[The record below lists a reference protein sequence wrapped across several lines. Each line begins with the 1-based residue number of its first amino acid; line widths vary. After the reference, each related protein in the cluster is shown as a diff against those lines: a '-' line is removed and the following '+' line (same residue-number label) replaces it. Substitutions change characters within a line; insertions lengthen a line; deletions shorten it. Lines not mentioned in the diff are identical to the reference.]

1 MPIIIITSS
10 VCGTYRFKVPA
21 PLDDDPSSYDMQNK
35 PVNAAED
42 HPSRGMHHRTIRS
55 ASHDFGLES
64 HLGEDHDDDH
74 VSNIHNER
82 NFLQGNL
89 HNHDNIPS
97 NHSRHH
103 GYCSFKLF
111 IYSIFFCLLLLWA
124 GLQIL
129 MVKNVT
135 IINNQSSWGEASDFY
150 SILSI
155 TNDRGDRLNE
165 GEHDATKLFHAK
177 FIIFSKFISTLS
189 SALEIRSQFPP
200 RKEINS
206 VEDDYIEIF
215 YALLALNVLAMI
227 PFWCRFF
234 KGFRRNDRRFANNS
248 QNESSNED
256 ALGMKTERRNI
267 QRQLHFQQH
276 QKATH
281 RKLLY
286 QTYLPAYLLAT
297 SADWLQGPYKY
308 ALYSSYGYTQRDIA
322 HLFVAGYGS
331 GMILGSVIGGLA
343 DRCGRKKMCLAY
355 CASYSFS
362 VMMKHCRC
370 FGVLLLGRV
379 AGGIA
384 TSLLFSVFES
394 WLIRAHGERGLLASS
409 GSEIGVESGPRCQCG
424 DDGEGEEGREK
435 RHSSKEGERLM
446 ATSFSVATY
455 GSSVV
460 AIGSGIVANIVVERS
475 GTMRPIAVGYG
486 VLPLTEGGKPFFYI
500 GGYIS
505 AFDACLVPLAL
516 CAATIAVLWE
526 ENYGQGHGKEAEM
539 SSSSMK
545 QRNTDYKA
553 GIVKK
558 HSSWI
563 LEDDST
569 HATQDE
575 DDTECGSG
583 VSLKSGSSDDETH
596 PSNTDNS
603 ERDNRPNDLMFG
615 ALRDASCT
623 VWNDSKILTCCIIGS
638 FFEGSMYIFI
648 FMWTPALTSIQKSL
662 TRTNDSNN
670 SEAEEEDSHSDADL
684 PFGWIFSSFMVCC
697 MLGTIAFSHLSNA
710 GVPAS
715 KSLIG
720 ILFVA
725 SLSFLAMAS
734 PQHLLQ
740 DGLDE
745 QSHRNNSASRTIQY
759 GGMLMYEACIGA
771 YYPAMSTVKGT
782 IVPEGQRAAI
792 YNVFRLPLNALVLL
806 NLVWNLSYR
815 TRFLVNSG
823 MLLWACGMHAR
834 MVWRETNVTNTI

>member
-1 MPIIIITSS
+1 
-10 VCGTYRFKVPA
+10 
-21 PLDDDPSSYDMQNK
+21 MQDK
-35 PVNAAED
+35 AVNAVED
-42 HPSRGMHHRTIRS
+42 HTSRGMHHRTIRS
-55 ASHDFGLES
+55 ASHDFSRES
-64 HLGEDHDDDH
+64 HLCKDHDDDH
-74 VSNIHNER
+74 VNNIHNEG

-89 HNHDNIPS
+89 HNHNNIPS
-97 NHSRHH
+97 NHSRNH
-103 GYCSFKLF
+103 GNCNFKLF
-111 IYSIFFCLLLLWA
+111 IYAIFFSLLLLWT
-124 GLQIL
+124 GLQFL

-135 IINNQSSWGEASDFY
+135 IINNQSRWGEASDFN

-155 TNDRGDRLNE
+155 TNNRGNRLIE
-165 GEHDATKLFHAK
+165 GENYAIKLFHAT
-177 FIIFSKFISTLS
+177 FITFSDLISTLLS
-189 SALEIRSQFPP
+189 SLGIHFYFPS
-200 RKEINS
+200 RKENKS
-206 VEDDYIEIF
+206 VEDEYIEIF

-227 PFWCRFF
+227 PFWSRCF
-234 KGFRRNDRRFANNS
+234 KGFRRKNRRSANNS
-248 QNESSNED
+248 QNESSNEYT
-256 ALGMKTERRNI
+256 LSMNTERQSI

-286 QTYLPAYLLAT
+286 QTYLPAYLLAA

-409 GSEIGVESGPRCQCG
+409 GSEIGVEYGPRSECG
-424 DDGEGEEGREK
+424 DDGEAEDVREK

-455 GSSVV
+455 GSSIV
-460 AIGSGIVANIVVERS
+460 AIGSGIVANIVVEKS
-475 GTMRPIAVGYG
+475 GTMRPIDIGSG
-486 VLPLTEGGKPFFYI
+486 MLPFTERRKPFFYI

-526 ENYGQGHGKEAEM
+526 ENYGQGHRKEVEM
-539 SSSSMK
+539 SSSSTR

-563 LEDDST
+563 LDDDST

-583 VSLKSGSSDDETH
+583 VSLKSGSSDDENQ
-596 PSNTDNS
+596 PSKNYNDTSNPDNS
-603 ERDNRPNDLMFG
+603 TRDNRPKDLMFG

-670 SEAEEEDSHSDADL
+670 TEAEEEDSHSDADL

-720 ILFVA
+720 ILFLA

-734 PQHLLQ
+734 PQLLIQ

-745 QSHRNNSASRTIQY
+745 QSHIINSASRTIQY
-759 GGMLMYEACIGA
+759 GGMLMYEACVGA

-815 TRFLVNSG
+815 TSFLVNFG
-823 MLLWACGMHAR
+823 MLLLACGLHAR
-834 MVWRETNVTNTI
+834 MVWRESNTTTVI